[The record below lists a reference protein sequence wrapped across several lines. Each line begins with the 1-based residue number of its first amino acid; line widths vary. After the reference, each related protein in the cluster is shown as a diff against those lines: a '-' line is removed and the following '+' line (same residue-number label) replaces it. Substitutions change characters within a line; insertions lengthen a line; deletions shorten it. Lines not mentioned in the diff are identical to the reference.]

1 MCKNLWP
8 DIKPENEDSPK
19 GILLKQVEYL
29 NQQMDEKIW
38 GELVLT
44 DGTKL

>member
-8 DIKPENEDSPK
+8 DIKQENEDSPK

-29 NQQMDEKIW
+29 NQQMDEKGRI
-38 GELVLT
+38 GFDRRHQL
-44 DGTKL
+44 